1 MADSVSIENKATNAT
16 ASSKYKLQFDI
27 NELSSVRRV
36 YPGYGIPSIIF
47 MLSDGHTWPALYFH
61 KGGSKEFLQ
70 ELKAY
75 FVFTKNQKDPRLW
88 SVQRPDGEQFKQ
100 SLYELSLFNEQRND
114 VVKKFLNEPLQ
125 STFLSFSKITNIVRD
140 VLKPSDTS
148 SSIRSQAEMEAG
160 SGENGSLLFQN
171 KNRAGG
177 GGKRFEF
184 NHEGDD
190 MSELLDSMN
199 SENIH
204 ISIND
209 GFEMVTKVDLGP
221 MPLVAR
227 EMSVCKSNIRYDKEG
242 RVVDFED
249 LKQRIFKGVRAL

>member
-1 MADSVSIENKATNAT
+1 
-16 ASSKYKLQFDI
+16 
-27 NELSSVRRV
+27 
-36 YPGYGIPSIIF
+36 
-47 MLSDGHTWPALYFH
+47 MLNDGSTWPALYFY

-140 VLKPSDTS
+140 VLKPSETNSSIKSNMDLDGGEGDNS
-148 SSIRSQAEMEAG
+148 SS
-160 SGENGSLLFQN
+160 LFQN
-171 KNRAGG
+171 RNKYNAS
-177 GGKRFEF
+177 GKKLEF
-184 NHEGDD
+184 NHEGDEV
-190 MSELLDSMN
+190 SELLDSMN

-227 EMSVCKSNIRYDKEG
+227 GMSVSKSNIRYDKDG

-249 LKQRIFKGVRAL
+249 IKQRIFKGVRDKKTV